1 MQFLPGG
8 SLEDRRPKNAAGKFK
23 AVASK
28 SLNEWLLP
36 VAEALDFIHSQGY
49 VHRDVK
55 PANILFDA
63 YKNAYIS
70 DFGVAKA
77 VAGNK
82 PAGAGITG
90 TGMVLGTPAYMAP
103 ELVLGAT
110 FDGKIDQYALA
121 VTVFELLAGKPP
133 FDEPTPMATLVR
145 RTIED
150 PPELAETRP
159 GTAIRL
165 SAAVAKASAKTRPIA
180 IAIAQR
186 LPRPCLR
193 RRRAR
198 RMLPSFWQASL
209 RRMKHREEVTGKRTR
224 TDTE

>member
-165 SAAVAKASAKTRPIA
+165 SAAVAKARQRPGRSLSQLRSVCRGRAGGDDASSNAPIA
-180 IAIAQR
+180 LVRVSPAHETPRGVTDQR
-186 LPRPCLR
+186 M
-193 RRRAR
+193 
-198 RMLPSFWQASL
+198 RM
-209 RRMKHREEVTGKRTR
+209 
-224 TDTE
+224 DTA